1 MTEMLLKYLSWPVAV
16 IVIALVV
23 IFVFKRS
30 LNTILQRG
38 GLKIGGLSIDANT
51 AAAVASAQSE
61 STSSIATA

>member
-51 AAAVASAQSE
+51 AVKSGRCW
-61 STSSIATA
+61 INGLGLR